1 MGKRQIRTGILLLS
15 ALFAFVFSSGC
26 IPVLK
31 EGKRASSQP
40 SGSTAAPAPKDKKTP
55 SDLVH
60 MVKWQG
66 ESLSIIAKWYTG
78 DVRNWKTL
86 AEYNPLNDPD
96 RIRIGDRVSIP
107 ETLGITR
114 EPLPKWFVESHM
126 QRPEQ
131 SSPDEPLEPAEPA
144 PEEDPPELFGP
155 RDLKGD

>member
-1 MGKRQIRTGILLLS
+1 MEKRVIRSRALLLP
-15 ALFAFVFSSGC
+15 ALFVLVFSFGC
-26 IPVLK
+26 VPVLK
-31 EGKRASSQP
+31 ESKTASFPP
-40 SGSTAAPAPKDKKTP
+40 SDSPAAPAPKGKKKP

-86 AEYNPLNDPD
+86 AEHNPLNDPD

-107 ETLGITR
+107 EALIIMR
-114 EPLPKWFVESHM
+114 EPLPKGFVDSHM
-126 QRPEQ
+126 QRPGQ
-131 SSPDEPLEPAEPA
+131 SRPAEPLEPAEPE
-144 PEEDPPELFGP
+144 PDEDPPELFGP